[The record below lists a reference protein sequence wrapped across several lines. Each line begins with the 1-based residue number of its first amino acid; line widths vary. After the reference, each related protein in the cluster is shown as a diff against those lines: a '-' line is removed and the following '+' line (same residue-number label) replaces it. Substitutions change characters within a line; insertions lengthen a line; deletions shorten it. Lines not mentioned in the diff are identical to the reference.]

1 MLSSS
6 ALPVI
11 NGGVLL
17 PALQLSSPGF
27 HAFAGFKLQVEQD
40 LRLFRRRTKSREIRI
55 LANPNTDGGLDG
67 DVAHKIKSGWLK
79 WKSVTDRAS
88 SYDKARSKKEVV
100 MVEPLEAKRLA
111 AKEMEQIQAKENLK
125 GCEKRRKTEAISVTL
140 AMIGLTAGLLIDGH
154 TGNTIL
160 AQLAGYWAVF
170 LGFFMR

>member
-1 MLSSS
+1 MLYSS

-11 NGGVLL
+11 DGRVLL

-27 HAFAGFKLQVEQD
+27 HAFAGFKCMLQVERD
-40 LRLFRRRTKSREIRI
+40 LRLFRPRTKSRAIRI
-55 LANPNTDGGLDG
+55 LENPN
-67 DVAHKIKSGWLK
+67 
-79 WKSVTDRAS
+79 AS

-111 AKEMEQIQAKENLK
+111 AKQMEQIQAKENLK
-125 GCEKRRKTEAISVTL
+125 KRRKINGAL
-140 AMIGLTAGLLIDGH
+140 AMIGLTAGLLIEGQ

-170 LGFFMR
+170 LGFFTR